1 MNRSESIGI
10 DAASMPV
17 SLPPHPPE
25 PASAGFPVLATIAP
39 IAGAVVLF
47 AVTGSPF
54 TLAFAALGPL
64 VAVASVFDARR
75 QARRARRRGAAAR
88 AVQLESVRA
97 EIEER
102 HAALRAVAW
111 RRAPSAR
118 RLATTSIAPDWRDDQ
133 PGSVV
138 LGHGAVAS
146 GLRVDGTPVD
156 ADDRAVLEQAA
167 RLDGAP
173 VVAAVELGIGIIG
186 PLPLARAAARALVV
200 QLAQRCR
207 PDAVELSFPS
217 DAAWAW
223 AETLPHRRGGGARAV
238 RITEVGGAHDE
249 GGTTRHRHG
258 APRPSVATA
267 TIAVAESSARLP
279 SGLGTILAIESHGC
293 AVVDPLAG
301 ETRGAVLVPELFGA
315 SEASAW
321 AVRMHVAA
329 VRDGFS
335 GASALPAQLDLDAL
349 QQPEADPRSRAALQV
364 AVGVR
369 DGGVLEIDLVR
380 GGPHAIVA
388 GTTGSGKS
396 EFLLAWLAALARCH
410 PPSRV
415 AFLLVDF
422 KGGSA
427 FEPIH
432 DLPHVTGIVTDLDA
446 AEAERAVSSL
456 RAELRHRETMLRT
469 ERARDIAELADDV
482 ELARL
487 IIVIDE
493 FQAMIERFPDLGA
506 VIADIAA
513 RGRSLGVHLIL
524 ASQRPNGVV
533 REQVTANC
541 PIRVSLRVMQRADS
555 IAVVGTEAAASIR
568 ADLPGRGII
577 DVGDGM
583 PVAFHSARLDPR
595 SLEYLRR
602 AAADQ
607 PAARRPWVGPLP
619 SVVSPAALDQAAA
632 SARLEPD
639 TFELGLIDEPE
650 RQRHGI
656 LSWSP
661 RDRHLLVVGAP
672 GSGRSTALAAVA
684 RAAARQEP
692 RTPVVRLDG
701 PASAQW
707 DLLSSVQRQLGS
719 QRSPMLLLIDDLDVR
734 FRDWPDD
741 HRHAALTAI
750 DTILRDGRRAGVT
763 VVASA
768 GQPHRLG
775 PGIREA
781 FGGLLLLRHAS
792 RTDLVQAGGTG
803 ALWRDQD
810 PPGSG
815 QWRGLRVQL
824 VDAPPLPDE
833 SFSPPPPLELG
844 AGGLWAVVSAS
855 PRADAAVLRE
865 LGHTPLVLEPVDTL
879 VRAALSR
886 RATEIAEAHDEDAGD
901 ETEPCVIVGDA
912 DAWTANWA
920 VANLVREEAMLV
932 VHGGHREYRAL
943 AGGGLPPLL
952 DDAATQCWVRGAD
965 ETMARAVW
973 PPRRT
978 TETVASPPQWVRKP
992 HRAPSE
998 SNGSGMIA

>member
-1 MNRSESIGI
+1 
-10 DAASMPV
+10 
-17 SLPPHPPE
+17 
-25 PASAGFPVLATIAP
+25 
-39 IAGAVVLF
+39 
-47 AVTGSPF
+47 
-54 TLAFAALGPL
+54 
-64 VAVASVFDARR
+64 
-75 QARRARRRGAAAR
+75 
-88 AVQLESVRA
+88 
-97 EIEER
+97 
-102 HAALRAVAW
+102 
-111 RRAPSAR
+111 
-118 RLATTSIAPDWRDDQ
+118 
-133 PGSVV
+133 
-138 LGHGAVAS
+138 
-146 GLRVDGTPVD
+146 
-156 ADDRAVLEQAA
+156 
-167 RLDGAP
+167 
-173 VVAAVELGIGIIG
+173 
-186 PLPLARAAARALVV
+186 
-200 QLAQRCR
+200 
-207 PDAVELSFPS
+207 
-217 DAAWAW
+217 
-223 AETLPHRRGGGARAV
+223 
-238 RITEVGGAHDE
+238 
-249 GGTTRHRHG
+249 
-258 APRPSVATA
+258 
-267 TIAVAESSARLP
+267 IAVAESSVPLP
-279 SGLGTILAIESHGC
+279 SGLGTILAIESHGR
-293 AVVDPLAG
+293 ARVDPLAG

-321 AVRMHVAA
+321 AARMHAAA
-329 VRDGFS
+329 VRDGFG
-335 GASALPAQLDLDAL
+335 GASALPAQVDLDEL
-349 QQPEADPRSRAALQV
+349 EQPEADPRSRAALRV

-369 DGGVLEIDLVR
+369 DGGVLEIDLVG

-396 EFLLAWLAALARCH
+396 EFLLAWLSALARCH
-410 PPSRV
+410 APSRV

-456 RAELRHRETMLRT
+456 RAELRHRETVLRT

-583 PVAFHSARLDPR
+583 PIAFHSARLDAR

-602 AAADQ
+602 VGAGQ

-619 SVVSPAALDQAAA
+619 SVVSQQALDLAAA
-632 SARLEPD
+632 SARLEPGA
-639 TFELGLIDEPE
+639 FELGLVDEPE
-650 RQRHGI
+650 RQRHGV

-661 RDRHLLVVGAP
+661 REGHLLVAGAP

-692 RTPVVRLDG
+692 RIPTVRLDG

-707 DLLSSVQRQLGS
+707 DLLSSLQRQLGS
-719 QRSPMLLLIDDLDVR
+719 QSAPMLLLIDDLDVR

-803 ALWRDQD
+803 VLWRDQD

-824 VDAPPLPDE
+824 VDAPPLPDG
-833 SFSPPPPLELG
+833 SFSPPQAIEPG
-844 AGGLWAVVSAS
+844 AGGIWAVVSAS
-855 PRADAAVLRE
+855 PRADAAVLRD
-865 LGHTPLVLEPVDTL
+865 LGFAPLLLDPVDTL
-879 VRAALSR
+879 VRAALAR
-886 RATEIAEAHDEDAGD
+886 RATEIAEADDARG
-901 ETEPCVIVGDA
+901 ETEPCIIVGDA

-920 VANLVREEAMLV
+920 VANLVREEATLV
-932 VHGGHREYRAL
+932 VHGGPREYRAL
-943 AGGGLPPLL
+943 AGGGLAPML
-952 DDAATQCWVRGAD
+952 DDAATQCWVRGPGK
-965 ETMARAVW
+965 TTARAAW

-978 TETVASPPQWVRKP
+978 TETVESPPQWVRKP
-992 HRAPSE
+992 HRSPSE
-998 SNGSGMIA
+998 SNGSDMIA

>member
-1 MNRSESIGI
+1 MNRSEPLGV
-10 DAASMPV
+10 DAASLPI
-17 SLPPHPPE
+17 SLPPHAPE

-39 IAGAVVLF
+39 IGGAVVLF

-75 QARRARRRGAAAR
+75 QARRARRRGTAAR
-88 AVQLESVRA
+88 AVALESVRA
-97 EIEER
+97 EIAER
-102 HAALRAVAW
+102 HAALRARAW

-118 RLATTSIAPDWRDDQ
+118 HLTTSAAPDWRDEQ

-138 LGHGAVAS
+138 IGRGAVAS

-167 RLDGAP
+167 RLDDAP
-173 VVAAVELGIGIIG
+173 VVAAVALGIGIIG

-200 QLAQRCR
+200 QLGHRCR
-207 PDAVELSFPS
+207 PGAVQLSFPS
-217 DAAWAW
+217 GAAWAW
-223 AETLPHRRGGGARAV
+223 AAALPHLRGGGTCEV
-238 RITEVGGAHDE
+238 RIIEARGAHDE
-249 GGTTRHRHG
+249 GGTTRRIHG
-258 APRPSVATA
+258 SPRLGAATA

-279 SGLGTILAIESHGC
+279 SGLGTILAVESHVR

-315 SEASAW
+315 SEASEW
-321 AVRMHVAA
+321 AARMHAA
-329 VRDGFS
+329 AARDGFG
-335 GASALPAQLDLDAL
+335 GAAALPARLDLDEL
-349 QQPEADPRSRAALQV
+349 EQPEAEPGSRDALRA
-364 AVGVR
+364 AVGVH
-369 DGGVLEIDLVR
+369 DGGVLEIDLVG

-422 KGGSA
+422 KGGAA
-427 FEPIH
+427 FEPINA
-432 DLPHVTGIVTDLDA
+432 LPHVTGIVTDLDA
-446 AEAERAVSSL
+446 TEAERAVSSL
-456 RAELRHRETMLRT
+456 RAELRHREMVLRT

-487 IIVIDE
+487 VIVIDE
-493 FQAMIERFPDLGA
+493 FQAMIDRFPGLGA

-555 IAVVGTEAAASIR
+555 IAVVGTDAAASIR

-583 PVAFHSARLDPR
+583 PIAFHSARVDAR
-595 SLEYLRR
+595 SLEHLRR
-602 AAADQ
+602 TGIDQ

-619 SVVSPAALDQAAA
+619 SIVSPTALDLAAA
-632 SARLEPD
+632 SARLERGAL
-639 TFELGLIDEPE
+639 ELGLVDEPE
-650 RQRHGI
+650 RQRHGV

-661 RDRHLLVVGAP
+661 LDGHLLVAGAP

-692 RTPVVRLDG
+692 RVPVVQLEG

-707 DLLSSVQRQLGS
+707 DLLSSVRRQLGL
-719 QRSPMLLLIDDLDVR
+719 RGTPMLLLIDDLDVR

-741 HRHAALTAI
+741 HRHAALMAI

-768 GQPHRLG
+768 GQTHRLG
-775 PGIREA
+775 SGIREA
-781 FGGLLLLRHAS
+781 FGAVLLLRHAS
-792 RTDLVQAGGTG
+792 RTDLMQAGGTG

-815 QWRGLRVQL
+815 QWRGLRAQL
-824 VDAPPLPDE
+824 VDAQPLPAP
-833 SFSPPPPLELG
+833 SFSPPHPLVLG
-844 AGGLWAVVSAS
+844 AGGLWAVASAS
-855 PRADAAVLRE
+855 PRADAAVLRD
-865 LGHTPLVLEPVDTL
+865 LGLAPLVLEPVDSL
-879 VRAALSR
+879 VRAALAR
-886 RATEIAEAHDEDAGD
+886 RAMETDDATG
-901 ETEPCVIVGDA
+901 ETDPCIIVGDA

-920 VANLVREEAMLV
+920 VATAVREEATLV
-932 VHGGHREYRAL
+932 VHGGPREYRVF
-943 AGGGLPPLL
+943 AGGELPPLL
-952 DDAATQCWVRGAD
+952 DDAASQCWVRGTG
-965 ETMARAVW
+965 ETTARAAW
-973 PPRRT
+973 PPQRT
-978 TETVASPPQWVRKP
+978 TETVAMAPQWVRKP
-992 HRAPSE
+992 NQAPAE
-998 SNGSGMIA
+998 SNGSGIIA

>member
-1 MNRSESIGI
+1 MNRSEPVGI
-10 DAASMPV
+10 EAASLPIT
-17 SLPPHPPE
+17 LPPHPPE

-47 AVTGSPF
+47 AVTGSAF

-75 QARRARRRGAAAR
+75 QARRARRRGTAAR
-88 AVQLESVRA
+88 AEQLESVRA
-97 EIEER
+97 EIAGR
-102 HAALRAVAW
+102 HAALRGVAW

-118 RLATTSIAPDWRDDQ
+118 HLATTSVAPDWRDDA

-138 LGHGAVAS
+138 VGRGAVAS

-173 VVAAVELGIGIIG
+173 VIAAVELGIGIVG

-200 QLAQRCR
+200 QLAHRCR
-207 PDAVELSFPS
+207 PGAVELSFPS
-217 DAAWAW
+217 DAEWVW
-223 AETLPHRRGGGARAV
+223 AEALPHRCGGGAHEV
-238 RITEVGGAHDE
+238 RLTEVGGAPDDE
-249 GGTTRHRHG
+249 FGPTPRSHRSVRSG
-258 APRPSVATA
+258 VATA

-279 SGLGTILAIESHGC
+279 SGLGTILTVESHGR
-293 AVVDPLAG
+293 AVADPLAG
-301 ETRGAVLVPELFGA
+301 QTSGAVLVPELFGA

-321 AVRMHVAA
+321 AARMHAAA
-329 VRDGFS
+329 VRDGFG
-335 GASALPAQLDLDAL
+335 GAVALPAQLDLDEL
-349 QQPEADPRSRAALQV
+349 EQPGTDRRSRASLRV
-364 AVGVR
+364 AVGVH
-369 DGGVLEIDLVR
+369 DGGALEIDLVG

-427 FEPIH
+427 FEPIRG
-432 DLPHVTGIVTDLDA
+432 LPHVTGIVTDLDA

-456 RAELRHRETMLRT
+456 RAELRHRETVLRA
-469 ERARDIAELADDV
+469 ERVRDIVELADDV

-493 FQAMIERFPDLGA
+493 FQAMIEQFPDLGA

-555 IAVVGTEAAASIR
+555 IAVVGTEDAASIR
-568 ADLPGRGII
+568 ADLPGRGVI

-583 PVAFHSARLDPR
+583 PIAFHSARLDAR
-595 SLEYLRR
+595 SLEHLRR
-602 AAADQ
+602 TRVGQ
-607 PAARRPWVGPLP
+607 QAARRPWVGPLP
-619 SVVSPAALDQAAA
+619 SVVSLPALDQAAA
-632 SARLEPD
+632 SARLEPGA
-639 TFELGLIDEPE
+639 FELGLVDEPE
-650 RQRHGI
+650 RQRHGV

-661 RDRHLLVVGAP
+661 REGHLLVAGAP

-684 RAAARQEP
+684 HAAARQESRVP
-692 RTPVVRLDG
+692 TVRLDG

-707 DLLSSVQRQLGS
+707 DLLSSLQRQLGS
-719 QRSPMLLLIDDLDVR
+719 QGTPMVLLIDDLDVR

-750 DTILRDGRRAGVT
+750 DSILRDGRRAGVT
-763 VVASA
+763 VVASV
-768 GQPHRLG
+768 GHPHRLG

-781 FGGLLLLRHAS
+781 FSGVLLLRYAS
-792 RTDLVQAGGTG
+792 RTDLVQAGGIG
-803 ALWRDQD
+803 SLWSDQD

-824 VDAPPLPDE
+824 VDAPPLTDG
-833 SFSPPPPLELG
+833 SFSPPQPLEFG

-855 PRADAAVLRE
+855 PRADAAVLRD
-865 LGHTPLVLEPVDTL
+865 LGLAPLVLEPIDSQ
-879 VRAALSR
+879 VRAALAR
-886 RATEIAEAHDEDAGD
+886 RATEIDDATGAA
-901 ETEPCVIVGDA
+901 EPCIIVGDA

-920 VANLVREEAMLV
+920 VAALVREEATLV
-932 VHGGHREYRAL
+932 VHGGPREYRVL
-943 AGGGLPPLL
+943 GSGGLPPLL
-952 DDAATQCWVRGAD
+952 DDAATQCWVRG
-965 ETMARAVW
+965 TGGTTARATW

-978 TETVASPPQWVRKP
+978 AHDGNSRRTPVRGTETESGAIRK
-992 HRAPSE
+992 
-998 SNGSGMIA
+998 